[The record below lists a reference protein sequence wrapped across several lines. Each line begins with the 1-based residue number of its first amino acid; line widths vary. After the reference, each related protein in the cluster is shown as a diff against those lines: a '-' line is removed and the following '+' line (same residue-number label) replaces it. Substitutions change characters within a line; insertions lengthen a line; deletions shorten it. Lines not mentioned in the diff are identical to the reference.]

1 MERSFQILRTTIA
14 SRQEF
19 TVCDGY
25 QETHAIFFL
34 KEGSFRIEIDG
45 VAEEI
50 RAGDC
55 VILPNDVRFRRSVVN
70 PIVFVYIK
78 FSRIPGAE
86 PVLPLPHGKIRFKDR
101 ARFLSTIAAMEAFI
115 DRRDALSRLYREHLL
130 QDILLQAWQENEAV
144 LERSSGD
151 SMVDNAIAYISEN
164 LEKKLRLDDLCNAL
178 GTNTSTL
185 NYRFRRA
192 VGISAG
198 RYIQQEQ
205 MKRARQLLS
214 STTYSMTQIAAKCG
228 FENAY
233 YFSTAF
239 KKCHGIPPSAYR
251 K

>member
-1 MERSFQILRTTIA
+1 MQHSFRILRTTIA
-14 SRQEF
+14 SRREF
-19 TVCDGY
+19 TVRDGY
-25 QETHAIFFL
+25 QETHSIFFL

-45 VAEEI
+45 VTEEI

-55 VILPNDVRFRRSVVN
+55 VILPSDVRFRRRVVN

-78 FSRIPGAE
+78 FARIPGAE
-86 PVLPLPHGKIRFKDR
+86 PVLPLPHGKIRFKNR
-101 ARFLSTIAAMEAFI
+101 ARFLSTIAAMEAFM
-115 DRRDALSRLYREHLL
+115 DRTDALSAAYREHLL
-130 QDILLQAWQENEAV
+130 HDILLQAWQENEAE
-144 LERSSGD
+144 LERTSGD
-151 SMVDNAIAYISEN
+151 NMVDSAMTYIGEN
-164 LEKKLRLDDLCNAL
+164 LEKKLRLDDLCRVL
-178 GTNTSTL
+178 GTNASTL

-192 VGISAG
+192 AGISAG

-239 KKCHGIPPSAYR
+239 KKWHGIPPSAYR